1 MLIWGLIMAKA
12 KAGYTAAT
20 SKDHSTVKSQYK
32 NVFTILVLV
41 VVACVAQ
48 MKYENSFK
56 ELANPNLAMSIYEA
70 DEESVEVIDYKELLN
85 KAAKAWKSEE
95 PKTSKKSSGKPA
107 KVSSSKKVN

>member
-41 VVACVAQ
+41 IVACVAQ

-56 ELANPNLAMSIYEA
+56 DVATTKDSEAASKGRNLEMNLYEA
-70 DEESVEVIDYKELLN
+70 NDESVEVIDYKELLD
-85 KAAKAWKSEE
+85 KASKAW
-95 PKTSKKSSGKPA
+95 
-107 KVSSSKKVN
+107 